1 MSTSPTTQFVRL
13 RVDLVLEITDAEA
26 LTGTALEHLA
36 TDRTAAATPGG
47 IPDTSAG
54 ETAEG
59 HFSGERTHTEEAV
72 REDAAEA
79 IASLIDPFDLVGEV
93 PGIELAQASW
103 AGETIEYDPEAE
115 DWTVGDDEDDA
126 YYGIED
132 NETDDEEAV
141 DVTDR

>member
-1 MSTSPTTQFVRL
+1 
-13 RVDLVLEITDAEA
+13 
-26 LTGTALEHLA
+26 
-36 TDRTAAATPGG
+36 
-47 IPDTSAG
+47 
-54 ETAEG
+54 
-59 HFSGERTHTEEAV
+59 
-72 REDAAEA
+72 
-79 IASLIDPFDLVGEV
+79 IASLIDPFDLVKEV

>member
-13 RVDLVLEITDAEA
+13 RVDLVLEITDAGA

-36 TDRTAAATPGG
+36 AAAIPGG
-47 IPDTSAG
+47 FPDTSAAG
-54 ETAEG
+54 TAEG

-79 IASLIDPFDLVGEV
+79 IASLVDPFDLVKEV